1 MFFSGYSRILQK
13 SCLSKCH
20 SVRVVLTMLSGNRHG
35 VAVRGGRYVPKR
47 VAEVKVIMS
56 RLRLVLCGAL
66 LAQLHAP
73 SAWSESE
80 RWAHAPYEL
89 GQGLNFPQLGV
100 NVGGYLSLR
109 YRDVEDAPST
119 LSLKD
124 LSLLLSADLGD
135 RVNLFTEM
143 EIGEAV
149 SISSDGVDSADAE
162 FEFERLYVDYRARQ
176 EMTFRFGKF
185 LTPVGRWNLIHADP
199 LVWTV
204 SRPLTTSVS
213 FARQATGAMIYGAL
227 PLASNGLEYTV
238 FIDDTNLLD
247 PEQEEEL
254 AYEDANP
261 GITAVGAFDH
271 AAGAHVVYHLLDDRM
286 SLGASYLRYRMMD
299 LHEDK
304 DLLGVDFFWNLPR
317 AELSGEWIYRNSHGG
332 TEPDEHG
339 GFIQAAVPVGGQFF
353 VIGRY
358 EDFTTAVQD
367 ETAEIETLGLTYR
380 PHRAISAKLEYRD
393 GDHNRLVAPSG
404 WLASI
409 AVLF

>member
-1 MFFSGYSRILQK
+1 M
-13 SCLSKCH
+13 
-20 SVRVVLTMLSGNRHG
+20 
-35 VAVRGGRYVPKR
+35 
-47 VAEVKVIMS
+47 MS
-56 RLRLVLCGAL
+56 RLKLILVGVL

-73 SAWSESE
+73 LAWSENDE

-100 NVGGYLSLR
+100 NVGGYMSLR

-124 LSLLLSADLGD
+124 LSLLLSADVGD
-135 RVNLFTEM
+135 RVNLFAEA

-149 SISSDGVDSADAE
+149 SFSQDGIDSENAE
-162 FEFERLYVDYRARQ
+162 FEFERLYADYRARQ
-176 EMTFRFGKF
+176 EATLRFGKF

-213 FARQATGAMIYGAL
+213 FARQATGAMLYGSV
-227 PLASNGLEYTV
+227 PLGDNGLDYSV
-238 FIDDTNLLD
+238 FVDDTDLLD
-247 PEQEEEL
+247 HDQQEEL

-261 GITAVGAFDH
+261 SITAVGAFEH
-271 AAGAHVVYHLLDDRM
+271 AAGTHVTYHLLDDRM
-286 SLGASYLRYRMMD
+286 NLGASYLRYRMMD
-299 LHEDK
+299 LREDK
-304 DLLGVDFFWNLPR
+304 DLVGLDFFWNLPV
-317 AELSGEWIYRNSHGG
+317 AELSSEWVYRNSRGG
-332 TEPDEHG
+332 AEPDERG
-339 GFIQAAVPVGGQFF
+339 GFVQAAVPIGGQLF

-358 EDFTTAVQD
+358 EHYTTAVQP
-367 ETAEIETLGLTYR
+367 ETAEIETVGLTYR

-393 GDHNRLVAPSG
+393 GDHNQLIAPSG